1 MGQQL
6 EDGRTLSTTYE
17 NRWLR
22 NYYYYYYY
30 YYCYHFYH
38 FYHYYQ

>member
-30 YYCYHFYH
+30 CYHFYH